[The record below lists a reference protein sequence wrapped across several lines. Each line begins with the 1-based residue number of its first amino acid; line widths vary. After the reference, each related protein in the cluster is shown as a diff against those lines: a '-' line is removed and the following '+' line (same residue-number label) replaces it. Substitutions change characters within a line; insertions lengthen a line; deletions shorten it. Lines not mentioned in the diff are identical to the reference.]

1 MGSNQKPP
9 SELLVQE
16 TCFPMLLHQV
26 IQKEDRGLIVK
37 NDGLDAVN
45 GTVNGARRYSKKGVL
60 WIGKRVSLCCTA
72 APIANVF
79 KTTFWI
85 LTFVG
90 ADGEPPIHS
99 LYSAPE
105 SLKSRGYPSGQGWLS
120 PLMLLGVAPSQPIV
134 TLN

>member
-1 MGSNQKPP
+1 MTDWMP
-9 SELLVQE
+9 SMAITPSMALSTVLVSIPRKESSGQE
-16 TCFPMLLHQV
+16 
-26 IQKEDRGLIVK
+26 
-37 NDGLDAVN
+37 
-45 GTVNGARRYSKKGVL
+45 
-60 WIGKRVSLCCTA
+60 KRVSLCCTA

-90 ADGEPPIHS
+90 ADGEPPINIF
-99 LYSAPE
+99 YSAPE

-120 PLMLLGVAPSQPIV
+120 PLMLGVAPSPPILV